1 MTTKHIYR
9 KRQLQDH
16 WLNSF
21 LPTSQ
26 LSKRHN
32 PVFNYDVRRL
42 ELPEDLP
49 RQSVRWIINATV
61 LPFAVWG
68 LFIFLALMFSGYVS
82 AVIDLVGHLVI
93 VFIALSLFNTLSLD
107 FMATISALRSI
118 DNERIQGRWA
128 LLRISGLRMTRIVQ
142 AKHTVAQL
150 NVWHSLCVVIGFRL
164 AIVLMIPAHML
175 ILHLAFPQSQL
186 FAPIHLPLPEV
197 GDPMA
202 LAMVAMPV
210 YLIVAGV
217 WLIEPLWRVR
227 ALTAASL
234 VTAGSQVEN
243 GLRPLVMA
251 RVMLRFN
258 LECTGLFCAMIAFLY
273 VGIMG
278 ANALALTASALLPL
292 LMVRR
297 YQNLTQVWLK
307 KAETRLSAL
316 ES

>member
-9 KRQLQDH
+9 KRQSQDH

-32 PVFNYDVRRL
+32 PVYTYDIRRL
-42 ELPEDLP
+42 DLPEDLP

-82 AVIDLVGHLVI
+82 AVIDLVGHLLT
-93 VFIALSLFNTLSLD
+93 VFIGLSLLNTLSLD
-107 FMATISALRSI
+107 VMAMMSGLKSI
-118 DNERIQGRWA
+118 DHERMQGRWS
-128 LLRISGLRMTRIVQ
+128 LLRISGLPMTRIVR

-175 ILHLAFPQSQL
+175 ILHLAFPQSRL
-186 FAPIHLPLPEV
+186 FAPVYLPLPQV
-197 GDPMA
+197 GDPTA
-202 LAMVAMPV
+202 LALIGIPV
-210 YLIVAGV
+210 YLIVGGV
-217 WLIEPLWRVR
+217 WLIEPILRVR

-234 VTAGSQVEN
+234 VTAGAQVDN

-258 LECTGLFCAMIAFLY
+258 LECTALFCVVIALLY
-273 VGIMG
+273 VGILG
-278 ANALALTASALLPL
+278 ANALALTSAALLPL

-297 YQNLTQVWLK
+297 YQHLTQVWLK
-307 KAETRLSAL
+307 HAEIRLSAL

>member
-1 MTTKHIYR
+1 MTTQQIYHE
-9 KRQLQDH
+9 RQSQDH
-16 WLNSF
+16 WLNPF
-21 LPTSQ
+21 LPSSQ

-32 PVFNYDVRRL
+32 PVYSYDVRRL
-42 ELPEDLP
+42 NLPDDLP
-49 RQSVRWIINATV
+49 RQSVRWIINAIL

-68 LFIFLALMFSGYVS
+68 LFICLALVFSGFVS
-82 AVIDLVGHLVI
+82 DVIDLVGHLVM
-93 VFIALSLFNTLSLD
+93 VFIVLSLLNTLSLD

-118 DNERIQGRWA
+118 DYERMQGRWS
-128 LLRISGLRMTRIVQ
+128 LLRISGLKMTRIVQ

-150 NVWHSLCVVIGFRL
+150 NVWQSLCVIIGFRL
-164 AIVLMIPAHML
+164 AIVLMLPAHLL
-175 ILHLAFPQSQL
+175 ILHVAFPQSQL
-186 FAPIHLPLPEV
+186 FAPIHLPLPQV

-202 LAMVAMPV
+202 LAMIGIPV

-217 WLIEPLWRVR
+217 WLIEPMWRVR

-234 VTAGSQVEN
+234 VTAGSPVNQ
-243 GLRPLVMA
+243 GLRPLVLA

-258 LECTGLFCAMIAFLY
+258 LECTSLLCAMIALFY

-292 LMVRR
+292 LLFRR
-297 YQNLTQVWLK
+297 YQHLTRVWLK
-307 KAETRLSAL
+307 QAETHLNAL